1 MIHIARAVR
10 EVVAVSTE
18 IEDFFSLTIIRT
30 FRFIMRIEHIMEII
44 EQANGNTLN
53 NPKNR

>member
-53 NPKNR
+53 NPKNL

>member
-53 NPKNR
+53 NPNNL